1 MIATVTREWRV
12 EMGEVRVRLALS
24 NFNDEENVRLGLL
37 PAERVR
43 RAEVD
48 ALVDTGATRL
58 VLPKAVAEQLGL
70 RLLGRMSVRYA
81 GERKGLCDIV
91 GGVMVGLMGRR
102 MLMDAAV
109 EPAKTYALLGQIPLE
124 ALDLWVDP
132 IARRLVPNP
141 ESPDAPLSEMQ

>member
-1 MIATVTREWRV
+1 MIAAPTREWRV

-24 NFNDEENVRLGLL
+24 NFNDEQNVRLGLL
-37 PAERVR
+37 PPERVR

-58 VLPKAVAEQLGL
+58 VLPKSIADQLGL
-70 RLLGRMSVRYA
+70 AVLGQLPVRYADERRDVRDLVGIVTLSLLGRTAYA
-81 GERKGLCDIV
+81 EAL
-91 GGVMVGLMGRR
+91 
-102 MLMDAAV
+102 V

-124 ALDLWVDP
+124 MLDLWVDSKTH
-132 IARRLVPNP
+132 RLVPNP